1 MLPPELAATSQDII
15 QVADE
20 FYILATSSLADDRTR
35 VLKDGDTF
43 AVFDRYGDVQPIG
56 LGEQGLYH
64 AGTRFLSHLEFR
76 LGETRPLLLSS
87 TVHEESAFLTVDL
100 TNLDLSVDGRVVMP
114 RDRLHVLRTV
124 FLWQGCCYTRV
135 VVKNFAHT
143 FCEVDLVVRFAADFA
158 DMFEVRGQKR
168 PRRGETLDPVVG
180 DDHVVLGYQG
190 LDEVVRQTRLE
201 MCPAPH
207 QISASEMR
215 FVAGLQPHESVTL
228 DLTIVCDLPGSQV
241 SPLSYAQ
248 AYADLEDEWRRT
260 MQRSCVITTSND
272 QFNVVLTRAWA
283 DLHMLGTET
292 PYGVYPYGGVPWFST
307 PFGRDGL
314 ITALSMLWIDP
325 SIARAVLSFLA
336 ATQATEVLP
345 DRDAEPGKILHEAR
359 QGEMAAL
366 GEIPFGQYYGSV
378 DATPLFVML
387 ASDYYERTGD
397 RAFLESLWPHIE
409 RALAWIDTYG
419 DRDGDGFVE
428 YARQT
433 PHGLAHQGWKD
444 SYDSVFHADGQLA
457 KGPIAL
463 CEVQGYVYA
472 AKRGAAH
479 LASMLGRAAQAA
491 ALHQAAQAL
500 QERFEQAF
508 WCEELGTYA
517 LALDGAK
524 QPCCVRTSNAG
535 QTLYT
540 GIAHPERARRV
551 AETLFTDEGFCGW
564 GIRTVASSERSYNPM
579 SYHNGSVWPHDNA
592 FIAAG
597 LARYGFTELV
607 IKVLTGLFEASHAM
621 ELHRLPEL
629 FCGFAR
635 HPGGTPTLYPVA
647 CAPQAWASASL
658 FWLIQSCLGMS
669 FRQAARQ
676 LLFKAPLLPPF
687 IQELRLTNLAVGNA
701 TVDLVFHRHPEDVG
715 INVAR
720 RDGDVYIVTEK

>member
-1 MLPPELAATSQDII
+1 MWQPEFAATSQDII

-64 AGTRFLSHLEFR
+64 AGTRFLSYLECR
-76 LGETRPLLLSS
+76 LGKTRPLLLSS

-114 RDRLHVLRTV
+114 RDTLHMLRTV

-143 FCEVDLVVRFAADFA
+143 PCEVDLVMRFATDFA

-168 PRRGETLDPVVG
+168 PRRGEVLDPVVE
-180 DDHVVLGYQG
+180 DDHVVLGYKG
-190 LDEVVRQTRLE
+190 LDGVVRQTRLQV
-201 MCPAPH
+201 CPAP
-207 QISASEMR
+207 QEISASEMR
-215 FVAGLQPHESVTL
+215 FVAGIQPHESVTL
-228 DLTIVCDLPGSQV
+228 DLAIACDLPGSQV
-241 SPLSYAQ
+241 SQLSYDQ
-248 AYADLEDEWRRT
+248 ALTHLEEEWRRAT
-260 MQRSCVITTSND
+260 HLSCMITTSND

-325 SIARAVLSFLA
+325 GMARGVLSFLA
-336 ATQATEVLP
+336 ETQATEVIP
-345 DRDAEPGKILHEAR
+345 ERDAEPGKILHEAR
-359 QGEMAAL
+359 QGEMADL
-366 GEIPFGQYYGSV
+366 GEIPFGRYYGSV

-397 RAFLESLWPHIE
+397 RAFIESLWPHIE

-433 PHGLAHQGWKD
+433 PHGLAQQGWKD

-472 AKRGAAH
+472 AKRGAAG

-491 ALHQAAQAL
+491 ALQQEAREL
-500 QERFEQAF
+500 QERFEAAF
-508 WCEELGTYA
+508 WCEDLGTYA
-517 LALDGAK
+517 LALDGDK

-540 GIAHPERARRV
+540 GIAYPKRARRV
-551 AETLFTDEGFCGW
+551 AETLFTNEGFCGW
-564 GIRTVASSERSYNPM
+564 GIRTVASSEQGYNPM

-607 IKVLTGLFEASHAM
+607 LKVLTGLFEASHAM

-669 FRQAARQ
+669 FRQSARQ
-676 LLFKAPLLPPF
+676 LRFKAPLLPLF
-687 IQELRLTNLAVGNA
+687 IQELRLTNLAVGDA
-701 TVDLVFHRHPEDVG
+701 SVDLVFQRHPEDVG
-715 INVAR
+715 IHVVR
-720 RDGDVYIVTEK
+720 RDGDVDIAIEK